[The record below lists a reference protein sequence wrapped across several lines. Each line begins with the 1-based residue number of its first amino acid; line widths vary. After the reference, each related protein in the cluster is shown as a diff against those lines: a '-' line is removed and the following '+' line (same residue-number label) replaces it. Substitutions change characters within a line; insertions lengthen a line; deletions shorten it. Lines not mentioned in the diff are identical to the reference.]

1 VKLVHLAAKRA
12 VFLVVLST
20 VGIQAASAQPA
31 PGVYRAGGILVEAP
45 WSREAPGGVRQSV
58 GYMRISNTGSQPD
71 RLVGGTAATTGRSEV
86 HRSVTVDGVT
96 RMEAVA
102 EGLEIRSG
110 ETVELKPGAM
120 HAMLVDLPRGPKAG
134 EIVKGTLVFEKA
146 GTVEIAYQV
155 GGLGTRVAPAVAGHH
170 PHH

>member
-58 GYMRISNTGSQPD
+58 GYMRISNTGSQPTD
-71 RLVGGTAATTGRSEV
+71 SW
-86 HRSVTVDGVT
+86 
-96 RMEAVA
+96 VA
-102 EGLEIRSG
+102 RRPP
-110 ETVELKPGAM
+110 PGAS
-120 HAMLVDLPRGPKAG
+120 RCIG
-134 EIVKGTLVFEKA
+134 
-146 GTVEIAYQV
+146 
-155 GGLGTRVAPAVAGHH
+155 R
-170 PHH
+170 